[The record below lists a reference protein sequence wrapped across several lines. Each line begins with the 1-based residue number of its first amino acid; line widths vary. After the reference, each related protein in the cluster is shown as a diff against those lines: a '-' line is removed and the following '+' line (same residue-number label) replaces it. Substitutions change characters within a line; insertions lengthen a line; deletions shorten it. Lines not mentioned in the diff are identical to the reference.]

1 MSMRSS
7 SNANVSA
14 VGGPLSVD
22 ESRTKPSSDLRKIGS
37 SMVRAKYQRGSLKKI
52 GNGQYVARWRRYSA
66 TPSGEKA
73 TPRKK
78 IITKELAAKYRIGQD
93 YPGPL
98 TKSDA
103 QRLLDVLISEDTGN
117 YLAPDRATAFEQ
129 LARQYIS
136 VKEPRWGVHAEA
148 TTKSIIQKHLIGSLG
163 QRRADELT
171 AVEIQMFIN
180 GLVRGGASHSLLHKV
195 VTHLRAILDHAEEL
209 KIIERNPMRSRTVRI
224 EYKSRKR
231 KTERYLS
238 LEECRTLLSMLVGR
252 DHLIV
257 RMFIQLGLRP
267 EELFALRRNDIGAEF
282 IRIDEA
288 FTKGQIKE
296 TKTEESAVNVY
307 VPPDLMA
314 ELTAWVNSTSGES
327 DDWLFPASRR
337 RESATLY
344 PISQNNYRNRVLKPA
359 AEKAGI
365 SGLDLLT
372 LRRTC
377 ATHFGQKANTKDT
390 QAQMR
395 HADPQTTLKYYQQ
408 SIPES
413 VKNAAMALEAEIL
426 KKAKSPAKAKTSAK
440 AIR

>member
-1 MSMRSS
+1 M
-7 SNANVSA
+7 
-14 VGGPLSVD
+14 D
-22 ESRTKPSSDLRKIGS
+22 ESRTKPSSDLRRIGS

-52 GNGQYVARWRRYSA
+52 GNGQYVARWRRYST

-78 IITKELAAKYRIGQD
+78 IITKELASKYRIGQD

-103 QRLLDVLISEDTGN
+103 QRLLDILITEDTGK
-117 YLAPDRATAFEQ
+117 YLAPDRATTFEQ
-129 LARQYIS
+129 IARQYIS

-148 TTKSIIQKHLIGSLG
+148 TTKSIIQKHLIGNLG
-163 QRRADELT
+163 QRRPDELT

-180 GLVRGGASHSLLHKV
+180 GLVRSGASHSLLHKA

-224 EYKSRKR
+224 DYKSRKR

-238 LEECRTLLSMLVGR
+238 LEECRTLLSVLVGR

-267 EELFALRRNDIGAEF
+267 EELFALRRNDVGKEF

-288 FTKGQIKE
+288 STKGQIKE

-314 ELTAWVNSTSGES
+314 ELNAWMKSTNGDG
-327 DDWLFPASRR
+327 DDWVFPASRR
-337 RESATLY
+337 RESGSLS
-344 PISQNNYRNRVLKPA
+344 PIGQNNYRNRVLKPA
-359 AEKAGI
+359 AKKAGI
-365 SGLDLLT
+365 SVLDLLT

-413 VKNAAMALEAEIL
+413 VKSAAVALEAEIL
-426 KKAKSPAKAKTSAK
+426 KKAKAPAKVKASAK
-440 AIR
+440 PIR

>member
-1 MSMRSS
+1 V
-7 SNANVSA
+7 NE
-14 VGGPLSVD
+14 P
-22 ESRTKPSSDLRKIGS
+22 RTKPSADLRTIGS
-37 SMVRAKYQRGSLKKI
+37 RMVRTKYQRGSLKKI
-52 GNGQYVARWRRYSA
+52 GNGQYVARWRRYST

-103 QRLLDVLISEDTGN
+103 QRLLDILITDDTGKC
-117 YLAPDRATAFEQ
+117 LAPDLGATFEQ

-136 VKEPRWGVHAEA
+136 VKEPRWGVHAES

-163 QRRADELT
+163 HRRVDELT

-180 GLVRGGASHSLLHKV
+180 ELVRSGASHSLLQKA
-195 VTHLRAILDHAEEL
+195 VTHLRAILDQAEEL
-209 KIIERNPMRSRTVRI
+209 KIIQRNPMRSRTVRI

-231 KTERYLS
+231 KSERYLS
-238 LEECRTLLSMLVGR
+238 LDECRMLLAMLVGR

-267 EELFALRRNDIGAEF
+267 EELFALRRNDVGKEF
-282 IRIDEA
+282 VRIDEP

-296 TKTEESAVNVY
+296 TKTAESAVNVY
-307 VPPDLMA
+307 VPPDLMV
-314 ELTAWVNSTSGES
+314 ELSTWMKSTSGEG

-337 RESATLY
+337 RESASLS

-359 AEKAGI
+359 AKKAGI

-390 QAQMR
+390 QVQMR
-395 HADPQTTLKYYQQ
+395 HADPLTTLKYYQQ

-413 VKNAAMALEAEIL
+413 VKSAAVALEAEIL
-426 KKAKSPAKAKTSAK
+426 KKAKRPAKAKTSVMAVQ
-440 AIR
+440 

>member
-1 MSMRSS
+1 MLSS

-14 VGGPLSVD
+14 EEEPLRVD
-22 ESRTKPSSDLRKIGS
+22 ESRARPSSDLRRIGS
-37 SMVRAKYQRGSLKKI
+37 SMTRGKYQRGSLKKI

-103 QRLLDVLISEDTGN
+103 QRLLDILITEDTGK
-117 YLAPDRATAFEQ
+117 YSAPDRATTFEQ

-148 TTKSIIQKHLIGSLG
+148 TTKSIIQKHLIGNLG

-180 GLVRGGASHSLLHKV
+180 VLVRGGASHSLLHKA

-224 EYKSRKR
+224 DYKSRKR
-231 KTERYLS
+231 KTDRYLS
-238 LEECRTLLSMLVGR
+238 LEECRTLLSVLVGR

-267 EELFALRRNDIGAEF
+267 EELFALRRNDVGTEF

-288 FTKGQIKE
+288 STKGQIKE
-296 TKTEESAVNVY
+296 TKTKESAVNVY

-314 ELTAWVNSTSGES
+314 ELSTWLNLTVGDG
-327 DDWLFPASRR
+327 DDWVFPAARR
-337 RESATLY
+337 RQSDRLS
-344 PISQNNYRNRVLKPA
+344 PIGQNNYRNRVLKPA
-359 AEKAGI
+359 AKKAGI
-365 SGLDLLT
+365 SDLDLLT

-413 VKNAAMALEAEIL
+413 VKSAAVALEAEIL
-426 KKAKSPAKAKTSAK
+426 KKAKAPAKLKASAEPF
-440 AIR
+440 R

>member
-1 MSMRSS
+1 MNPAQTICRSAEDWLQHGAYKIPAWQSEENRQRAVYRALAPVFEQLPAGRKRPPGKRSS
-7 SNANVSA
+7 
-14 VGGPLSVD
+14 P
-22 ESRTKPSSDLRKIGS
+22 
-37 SMVRAKYQRGSLKKI
+37 
-52 GNGQYVARWRRYSA
+52 
-66 TPSGEKA
+66 
-73 TPRKK
+73 
-78 IITKELAAKYRIGQD
+78 KELAAKYRIAQN

-103 QRLLDVLISEDTGN
+103 QRLLDILIAEDTGK
-117 YLAPDRATAFEQ
+117 YLAPDFAATFEQ

-148 TTKSIIQKHLIGSLG
+148 TTKSVIQKHLIGSLG
-163 QRRADELT
+163 HRRVDELT
-171 AVEIQMFIN
+171 AVDIQVFIN
-180 GLVRGGASHSLLHKV
+180 GLVCSGASHSLLQKA
-195 VTHLRAILDHAEEL
+195 VTHLRAILDQAEEL
-209 KIIERNPMRSRTVRI
+209 KIIQRNPMRSRTIRI

-231 KTERYLS
+231 KSERYLS
-238 LEECRTLLSMLVGR
+238 LEECRTLLSVLVGR

-267 EELFALRRNDIGAEF
+267 EELFALRRNDVQKEF

-288 FTKGQIKE
+288 STKGQIKE

-314 ELTAWVNSTSGES
+314 ELSAWMKSTIGDG
-327 DDWLFPASRR
+327 DDWVFPASRR
-337 RESATLY
+337 RESGSLS
-344 PISQNNYRNRVLKPA
+344 PIGQNNYRNRVLKPA
-359 AEKAGI
+359 AKKAGI

-413 VKNAAMALEAEIL
+413 VKSAAVALEAEIL
-426 KKAKSPAKAKTSAK
+426 KKAKSPAKVKTSAK
-440 AIR
+440 PNR

>member
-1 MSMRSS
+1 MAETR
-7 SNANVSA
+7 
-14 VGGPLSVD
+14 P
-22 ESRTKPSSDLRKIGS
+22 KPAADLRRIGS
-37 SMVRAKYQRGSLKKI
+37 SMVRTKYQRGSLKKV
-52 GNGQYVARWRRYSA
+52 GNGQYLGRWRRYST

-73 TPRKK
+73 TARKK
-78 IITKELAAKYRIGQD
+78 IITKELAAKYRIGQN

-103 QRLLDVLISEDTGN
+103 QRLLDILIAEDTGK
-117 YLAPDRATAFEQ
+117 YLAPDIAATFEQ

-163 QRRADELT
+163 HRRVDELT
-171 AVEIQMFIN
+171 VVEIQVFIN
-180 GLVRGGASHSLLHKV
+180 GLVCSGASHSLLQKA
-195 VTHLRAILDHAEEL
+195 VTHLRAILDQAEEL
-209 KIIERNPMRSRTVRI
+209 KIIQRNPMRSRTIRI

-231 KTERYLS
+231 KSERYLS
-238 LEECRTLLSMLVGR
+238 LEECRTLLSVLVGR

-267 EELFALRRNDIGAEF
+267 EELFALRRNDVGKEF

-314 ELTAWVNSTSGES
+314 ELTTWIKSTNGEG
-327 DDWLFPASRR
+327 DDWLFPASRHR
-337 RESATLY
+337 NSAVLL
-344 PISQNNYRNRVLKPA
+344 PIGQNNYRNRVLKPA
-359 AEKAGI
+359 AKRAGLP
-365 SGLDLLT
+365 GLDLLT

-390 QAQMR
+390 QVQMR
-395 HADPQTTLKYYQQ
+395 HADPVTTLKYYQQ

-413 VKNAAMALEAEIL
+413 VKSAAVALEAEIL
-426 KKAKSPAKAKTSAK
+426 KKAKRPAKAKTA
-440 AIR
+440 AEAVR

>member
-14 VGGPLSVD
+14 EEEPLSVN
-22 ESRTKPSSDLRKIGS
+22 EPRTKPSADLRTIGPR
-37 SMVRAKYQRGSLKKI
+37 MVRTKYQRGSLKKI

-103 QRLLDVLISEDTGN
+103 QRLLDILITDDTGK
-117 YLAPDRATAFEQ
+117 YLAPDLGATFDQ

-136 VKEPRWGVHAEA
+136 VKEPRWGVHAES

-163 QRRADELT
+163 HRRVDELT

-180 GLVRGGASHSLLHKV
+180 GLVRSGASHSLLQKA
-195 VTHLRAILDHAEEL
+195 VTHLRAILDQAEEL
-209 KIIERNPMRSRTVRI
+209 KIIQRNPMRSRTVRI

-231 KTERYLS
+231 KSERYLS
-238 LEECRTLLSMLVGR
+238 LDECRTLLAMLVGR

-267 EELFALRRNDIGAEF
+267 EELFALRRNDVGKEF
-282 IRIDEA
+282 VRIDEA

-296 TKTEESAVNVY
+296 TKTAESAVNVY
-307 VPPDLMA
+307 VPPDLMV
-314 ELTAWVNSTSGES
+314 ELSTWMKSTSGEG
-327 DDWLFPASRR
+327 DDWLFPASRC
-337 RESATLY
+337 RESASLS

-359 AEKAGI
+359 AKKAGI

-372 LRRTC
+372 LRADVR
-377 ATHFGQKANTKDT
+377 DT
-390 QAQMR
+390 FWAEGEYQG
-395 HADPQTTLKYYQQ
+395 HPSADAP
-408 SIPES
+408 
-413 VKNAAMALEAEIL
+413 
-426 KKAKSPAKAKTSAK
+426 
-440 AIR
+440 R